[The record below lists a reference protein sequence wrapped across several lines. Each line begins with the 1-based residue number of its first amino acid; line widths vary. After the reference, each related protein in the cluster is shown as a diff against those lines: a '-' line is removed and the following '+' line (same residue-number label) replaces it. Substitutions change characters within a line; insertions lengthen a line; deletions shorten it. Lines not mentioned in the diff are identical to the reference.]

1 MRKTPIIIDTD
12 PGIDDAAAICIA
24 LFNESVDVRLITTV
38 AGNVG
43 IDKTTANAVKLL
55 EITGKDVP
63 VAAGA
68 QLPLIRPL
76 RDAANVH
83 GSSGMDGYEF
93 PEPDMSRVLEEHAV
107 VAMRNELMRS
117 EEKITIMPIGPLT
130 NIGLL
135 LRMYPEVKTKIE
147 RIVLMGGAFGR
158 GNMGVYSE
166 FNINIDPEAAKIV
179 FESGLD
185 IVMAPMEVGIQA
197 KVTPEMKEEIKD
209 GKIGDMFVK
218 MFSNYGSVKGNPNSN
233 MYDGCAIG
241 YITNPDMFVGQKT
254 YVEVDTQ
261 NSISAGTTY
270 CDFRN
275 FLGKEPNV
283 FVLKE
288 VKHDLFSKWFVESI
302 KKCG

>member
-1 MRKTPIIIDTD
+1 MNKTPIIIDTD

-24 LFNESVDVRLITTV
+24 LFNENVDVRLITTV

-43 IDKTTANAVKLL
+43 IDKTTANVIKLL
-55 EITGKDVP
+55 EITGKNVP

-83 GSSGMDGYEF
+83 GASGMDGYTF
-93 PEPDMSRVLEEHAV
+93 PEPDMTKVMEEHAV
-107 VAMRNELMRS
+107 VAMKNELMNS
-117 EEKITIMPIGPLT
+117 KEKITIMPIGPLT

-135 LRMYPEVKTKIE
+135 IRMYPEVLPKIE
-147 RIVLMGGAFGR
+147 KIVLMGGAIGR

-185 IVMAPMEVGIQA
+185 IVMAPMEVGMQA
-197 KVTPEMKEEIKD
+197 KVTPEMKEEIES
-209 GKIGDMFVK
+209 GKIGDMLVK
-218 MFSNYGSVKGNPNSN
+218 MFAGYGSVKGKTSSN

-241 YITNPDMFVGQKT
+241 YITNPDMFIGEKT

-261 NSISAGTTY
+261 SSISAGATY
-270 CDFRN
+270 CDFRG

-283 FVLKE
+283 LVLKE
-288 VKHDLFSKWFVESI
+288 VKHDLFHKWFVESI